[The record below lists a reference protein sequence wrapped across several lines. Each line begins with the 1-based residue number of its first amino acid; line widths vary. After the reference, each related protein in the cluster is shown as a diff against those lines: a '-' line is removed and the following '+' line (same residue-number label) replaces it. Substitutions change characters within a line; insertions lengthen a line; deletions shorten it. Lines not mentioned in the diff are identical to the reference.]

1 MVTAAVALLLL
12 GQVGTVSLSQDGGAQ
27 KFVRHINCIGPEIVC
42 SATSTFGTIRGA
54 AGAGSGAPTT
64 AQYWTGAADGTLS
77 AEKNLGA
84 LSTGL
89 VVNTA
94 GVPTAYAGA
103 TCGADNYAS
112 ATSAS
117 GALTCSIPPGTCSGS
132 AAGDVQYNSSGS
144 CGGCTNFE
152 CDGTRARVVGETAHP
167 ASPGTADTNLLY
179 DWLVTSG
186 FPAIPATRSNAM
198 GLPVPAGLL
207 SAFSLFGTT
216 ANWRVTGCVPEGF
229 GSNALIEVGHTSSL
243 VCTSSGSTTHTGPVW
258 ATTSLYTRSP
268 VVLSTKTAAGGTN
281 IWSGISYVGTGANR
295 LLSRGINAGEGGF
308 FFWTRV
314 FIVTAPND
322 GNSVNKMFVGL
333 ADTTGLTSS
342 IQPSA
347 YADTVYFGFD
357 AVGGSQQL
365 KFCSNDNVGSSTCH
379 ANLGVNFPGATGA
392 WYDLYIWAPPAASAI
407 YGAAVRLDS
416 AQNSGL
422 LTAPSDLPRTSV
434 QLVPSILLGS
444 HGADGGITAMAN
456 GGFLAAWNY

>member
-1 MVTAAVALLLL
+1 MMLALLLL
-12 GQVGTVSLSQDGGAQ
+12 GQVFLSDEGGPQ
-27 KFVRHINCIGPEIVC
+27 KAVRHINCSGAGITC
-42 SATSTFGTIRGA
+42 TSSSTFGTITVSG
-54 AGAGSGAPTT
+54 GGSGAPAA
-64 AQYWTGAADGTLS
+64 AQYWTGAAHADLS
-77 AEKNLGA
+77 AEKDLSA
-84 LSTGL
+84 LATGL

-94 GVPTAYAGA
+94 GVPTAYAGDA
-103 TCGADNYAS
+103 CGAGNYVSAAS
-112 ATSAS
+112 AI
-117 GALTCSIPPGTCSGS
+117 GALTCSVPPGTCSGS
-132 AAGDVQYNSSGS
+132 AAGDVQYHNSGS

-167 ASPGTADTNLLY
+167 ATPGTANTNLLY
-179 DWLVTSG
+179 DWMVASG
-186 FPAIPATRSNAM
+186 FPAIPTTRSNAM
-198 GLPVPAGLL
+198 GLPVPAGLF

-216 ANWRVTGCVPEGF
+216 ANWRVTGCIPEGF
-229 GSNALIEVGHTSSL
+229 GANSLIEVGQTSSL

-268 VVLSTKTAAGGTN
+268 VILSTKTAAGGTN

-314 FIVTAPND
+314 FIELAPND

-333 ADTTGLTSS
+333 ANTTGLIGST
-342 IQPSA
+342 QASA
-347 YADTVYFGFD
+347 NTDTVYFGFD

-365 KFCSNDNVGSSTCH
+365 KFCSNDNVSSSTCH
-379 ANLGVNFPGATGA
+379 ADLGVNFPGATGA

-422 LTAPSDLPRTSV
+422 LTASSDLPRNTV
-434 QLVPSILLGS
+434 QLVPSAFLGS
-444 HGADGGITAMAN
+444 HGADAGITAIAN